1 MKGIILAGGS
11 GTRLY
16 PLTIGVSKQLMPIY
30 NKPMIYYP
38 LSTLMLAGIK
48 DILIIT
54 TKHDKDSFVKL
65 LGNGDQFGI
74 NITYQTQNQPNGL
87 AESFIIGE
95 KFIGNDKVC
104 LILGDNLFYGA
115 QLGRSLSKHIGVEG
129 AKIFAHQVSD
139 PSQFGVVEFDQDMKV
154 ISLAEKEKQ
163 PKSNY
168 AVPGLYFYDN
178 QVVEIAKNIKPSA
191 RGELEITDV
200 NKQYLAKGQLSV
212 EILERNVVWF
222 DTGKF
227 EDLNN
232 SSNFIK
238 IIESQQGILV
248 NSPHEIALRKGFITE
263 AEFKKTTELFIK
275 SEYGKKL
282 EHISKSID
290 IIKH

>member
-38 LSTLMLAGIK
+38 LSTLLLAGIK

-54 TKHDKDSFVKL
+54 TKHDRKSFEKL
-65 LGNGDQFGI
+65 LGDGGEFGVKI
-74 NITYQTQNQPNGL
+74 SYQTQNQPNGL

-104 LILGDNLFYGA
+104 LILGDNIFYGA
-115 QLGRSLSKHIGVEG
+115 ELGRSLSKHLNING

-139 PSQFGVVEFDQDMKV
+139 PSQFGIVEFDENMQ
-154 ISLAEKEKQ
+154 ITALKEKQ
-163 PKSNY
+163 MSPTSNY

-178 QVVEIAKNIKPSA
+178 QVVEIAKNIKPSP

-200 NKQYLAKGQLSV
+200 NKQYLLNNQLSV

-227 EDLNN
+227 DDLND
-232 SSNFIK
+232 SSNFIR

-248 NSPHEIALRKGFITE
+248 NSPHEIALRKGFVTK
-263 AEFKKTTELFIK
+263 AEFEKTIELFIK

-282 EHISKSID
+282 QQLNK
-290 IIKH
+290 